1 MKNVTTLFLG
11 ASLLTLAACGNNDS
25 SSSTKKQQPNLL
37 ITEEGHYQATLAPI
51 NAHLAGDVTGTAL
64 VKVVGDSMTFEVKVN
79 GSPAQVVH
87 AQNVHIAS
95 ECPTLSSDVNKD
107 GVIDAVEAQK
117 SYGPII
123 IPLDS
128 DLKTQ
133 VEKEVKFPTADFT
146 GNYFYRQ
153 NVSMNEML
161 KDLTQK
167 DNNISDNIVK
177 LNSNLGLAGRQIV
190 IYGVAADAALPESVA
205 TVNGQ
210 AKHSSLP
217 IACGSF
223 IKIAVNEGTNTNG
236 GKEE

>member
-25 SSSTKKQQPNLL
+25 SSSKKQQTNMLL
-37 ITEEGHYQATLAPI
+37 AEDGHYQATLSPI

-64 VKVVGDSMTFEVKVN
+64 VKVKGDTMTFEVKVN
-79 GSPAQVVH
+79 GAPAQIVH
-87 AQNVHIAS
+87 AQHIHVAS
-95 ECPTLSSDVNKD
+95 ECPTLSSDTNKD

-123 IPLDS
+123 IPLDN
-128 DLKTQ
+128 DLRTQ
-133 VEKEVKFPTADFT
+133 LEKETKFPTADFS

-153 NVSMNEML
+153 NVSMVEML
-161 KDLTQK
+161 KDLTRK
-167 DNNISDNIVK
+167 DDTLPSHMVK
-177 LNSNLGLAGRQIV
+177 LKSNFGLEGRQIV
-190 IYGVAADAALPESVA
+190 IYGVAASAAIPDSAA
-205 TVNGQ
+205 TLNGQ

-223 IKIAVNEGTNTNG
+223 VKIAVNEGTNTNG

>member
-1 MKNVTTLFLG
+1 MKNVTTLLLG

-25 SSSTKKQQPNLL
+25 SSSKKKQQAQNLL
-37 ITEEGHYQATLAPI
+37 LSEEGHYQATLAPI
-51 NAHLAGDVTGTAL
+51 NAHLAGDVSGTAL

-79 GSPAQVVH
+79 GSPAQIVH
-87 AQNVHIAS
+87 AQNIHFAS
-95 ECPTLSSDVNKD
+95 ECPTLSSDTNKD

-117 SYGPII
+117 SYGPVV

-128 DLKTQ
+128 DLRTQIEKTIS
-133 VEKEVKFPTADFT
+133 FPTSDFS

-153 NVSMNEML
+153 SVSMTEML

-167 DNNISDNIVK
+167 DNDLTDNIVK
-177 LNSNLGLAGRQIV
+177 LSSSFGFEGRQVV

-210 AKHSSLP
+210 SKHSSLP

-223 IKIAVNEGTNTNG
+223 IKIAVDEGTNTNG
-236 GKEE
+236 GKE

>member
-25 SSSTKKQQPNLL
+25 SSTKKKQQPNLL

-51 NAHLAGDVTGTAL
+51 NAHLAGDVAGSAL
-64 VKVVGDSMTFEVKVN
+64 VKVAGDSMTFEVKVN
-79 GSPAQVVH
+79 GSAAQVVH
-87 AQNVHIAS
+87 AQNIHIAS
-95 ECPTLSSDVNKD
+95 ECPTLSSDANKD
-107 GVIDAVEAQK
+107 GVIDAVEAQR
-117 SYGPII
+117 SYGAVI
-123 IPLDS
+123 IPLDN
-128 DLKTQ
+128 DLRTQ
-133 VEKEVKFPTADFT
+133 VEKESKFPTSDFT

-167 DNNISDNIVK
+167 DNDSSDNIVK
-177 LNSNLGLAGRQIV
+177 LNSNLGLEGRQVV
-190 IYGVAADAALPESVA
+190 IYGVAADAALPDSVA

-217 IACGSF
+217 IACGSLV
-223 IKIAVNEGTNTNG
+223 KIAVEEGTNTNG